1 MTVLDPYNLLPQ
13 GYGLMAWNAD
23 IANLKQAGELI
34 SASGM
39 QLVVTSVSGILNFST
54 GPAQRVHVKLVR
66 GAAQ

>member
-23 IANLKQAGELI
+23 INYLMAVGDRI

-39 QLVVTSVSGILNFST
+39 QLEVTSASDVLNFST
-54 GPAQRVHVKLVR
+54 GQYQRVHVRLV
-66 GAAQ
+66 GVQA

>member
-13 GYGLMAWNAD
+13 GFGLMAWNAD

-39 QLVVTSVSGILNFST
+39 QLEVTSVSDVLNFST
-54 GPAQRVHVKLVR
+54 GQYQRVHVKLVEV
-66 GAAQ
+66 QS

>member
-13 GYGLMAWNAD
+13 GFGLMAWNAD

-39 QLVVTSVSGILNFST
+39 QLEVTSVSDVLNFST
-54 GPAQRVHVKLVR
+54 GQYQRVHVRLV
-66 GAAQ
+66 GDAS